1 MAKPW
6 EDNYSDQPIAAP
18 SVEVT
23 AKAPWEDQ
31 YNVQQPKQ
39 VQKPTAPLTERIGR
53 QLGLTARYGLEG
65 LGSLVDLAQIP
76 VRGAMNLALPKDKQ
90 LQPVSL
96 GGSIADT
103 LGLPQPQ
110 TGAERVVGDIS
121 RTMAGTGGVI
131 KAAGALSPT
140 SAIGQGVRESLIG
153 NAPTQLSGAIGGGG
167 ASGLTREAGGG
178 ELAQSIAGLVGG
190 FGGGALVKPKPTG
203 ISAQQLQNAPRDKVL
218 KDAQSVGYVA
228 LPSDVG
234 AGKTVRAMET
244 VSGKFKAQE
253 LASAKNQQVTNSLT
267 RKYLGVSEDTPLT
280 SDVFDD
286 LRNSFA
292 EPYRAAAQLPA
303 GQIGTTS
310 SKSLATG
317 GKTTTP
323 ILKNG
328 EQLVEEI
335 KMARDDS
342 RAAWKSF
349 NSGMASNPT
358 EARKSAQA
366 ADTLVNT
373 LEKQLDKLAQI
384 NNQPELLK
392 SLNEARRNIA
402 KVHTVEK
409 ATNPIT
415 GAVDAKAIARQVAKK
430 APITDELQLVGKFAQ
445 AFPKVTKQVAE
456 APNAFSIYDVAG
468 TSLGVG
474 SGNPLLAGLPA
485 ARIAGRYGVL
495 SKPIQQRFVQPQ
507 YEQPTTPFIPYM
519 GLLNQEE

>member
-6 EDNYSDQPIAAP
+6 EDNYSDQPIVAP
-18 SVEVT
+18 AVQVT
-23 AKAPWEDQ
+23 AKAPWENEYD
-31 YNVQQPKQ
+31 VQQP
-39 VQKPTAPLTERIGR
+39 VAPLSQRLGR
-53 QLGLTARYGLEG
+53 QAGLTARYGLEG
-65 LGSLVDLAQIP
+65 LGSIVDLAQTP
-76 VRGAMNLALPKDKQ
+76 VRGAINLALPENRQ
-90 LQPVSL
+90 LQPVSF
-96 GGSIADT
+96 GGSIADV

-110 TGAERVVGDIS
+110 NKTERVVGDIS
-121 RTMAGTGGVI
+121 RTIAGTGGVI
-131 KAAGALSPT
+131 KAASAVSPT
-140 SAIGQGVRESLIG
+140 SAVGQGIRESLTS
-153 NAPTQLSGAIGGGG
+153 NVPTQLAGAVGGGG
-167 ASGLTREAGGG
+167 ASGLTREAGGDA
-178 ELAQSIAGLVGG
+178 LAQSIAGLVGG

-203 ISAQQLQNAPRDKVL
+203 VSAQQLQNAPRDKVL
-218 KDAQSVGYVA
+218 KEAQKVGYVA

-234 AGKTVRAMET
+234 AGKAVRAMET

-253 LASAKNQQVTNSLT
+253 LASSKNQQVTNSLT

-280 SDVFDD
+280 TDLFDD

-292 EPYRAAAQLPA
+292 EPYRAASQLPA

-317 GKTTTP
+317 GKTTNP
-323 ILKNG
+323 VLKNG
-328 EQLVEEI
+328 AQLVEEI
-335 KMARDDS
+335 KIARDDS

-358 EARKSAQA
+358 EARKAAQS
-366 ADTLVNT
+366 ADTLVDT

-384 NNQPELLK
+384 NKQPELLK

-430 APITDELQLVGKFAQ
+430 APITGDLQLVGKFAQ

-456 APNAFSIYDVAG
+456 PPNAFSIYDVAG
-468 TSLGVG
+468 TTFGLGAA
-474 SGNPLLAGLPA
+474 NPLLASLPA
-485 ARIAGRYGVL
+485 ARIAGRYGML
-495 SKPIQQRFVQPQ
+495 SQPVQQRFVQPQ
-507 YEQPTTPFIPYM
+507 YQQPTTPFVPYM
-519 GLLNQEE
+519 GLLNEEQ